1 MPSVKRLVFKVA
13 SDPTTRAA
21 MLKRGEVD
29 IAYMLDAPKAG
40 EYHPS
45 HLILCGVTGL
55 IPKGGTQMKTLIV
68 VSALALSLLGL
79 MTAPAAAQQSGLFC
93 LRIVEPEEVAQF
105 FALATGGGQ
114 VILTGENI
122 TFRRCVQRRRVPD
135 GK

>member
-1 MPSVKRLVFKVA
+1 
-13 SDPTTRAA
+13 
-21 MLKRGEVD
+21 
-29 IAYMLDAPKAG
+29 
-40 EYHPS
+40 
-45 HLILCGVTGL
+45 
-55 IPKGGTQMKTLIV
+55 MKTLIV

-79 MTAPAAAQQSGLFC
+79 MTAPAAAQASGPFC
-93 LRIVEPEEVAQF
+93 LRIVELEEVAQF